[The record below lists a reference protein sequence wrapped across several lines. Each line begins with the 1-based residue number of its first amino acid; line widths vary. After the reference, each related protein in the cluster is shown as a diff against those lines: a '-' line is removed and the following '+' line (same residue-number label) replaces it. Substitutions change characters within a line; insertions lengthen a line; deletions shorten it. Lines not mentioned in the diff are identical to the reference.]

1 MPTSRARVAARP
13 FCAPAR
19 VRRRARRGAPGH
31 ARALA
36 SVVSS
41 SDTSS
46 ISKRVKS
53 REPITCFT
61 GGVARASRARARRD
75 PPADATTDLARDD
88 RDTAPRPRAA
98 PVPTA
103 AGRVEHWPAIPPGAR
118 SEIDNRPPPRNAK
131 RRSGLTVTLG
141 RCCPRRLAAR
151 FADVVGFHRPR
162 LNSPRLHTAARTRLP
177 VGSTPRPTRSVMPRR
192 AATCTTA
199 SFFFGAEAHEASA
212 GSAPTAAGGERNQFV
227 SLRVS
232 RRRRLRVRPP
242 RASSAKGPRAHLV
255 RVAEDA
261 FQRLDETSGS
271 LSVDHLRRLA
281 RTSSTLSTIL
291 SARARKFRSKSTR

>member
-1 MPTSRARVAARP
+1 V
-13 FCAPAR
+13 
-19 VRRRARRGAPGH
+19 
-31 ARALA
+31 
-36 SVVSS
+36 
-41 SDTSS
+41 
-46 ISKRVKS
+46 
-53 REPITCFT
+53 
-61 GGVARASRARARRD
+61 RARRD

-131 RRSGLTVTLG
+131 RRSGHGHSWAVLSTEARG
-141 RCCPRRLAAR
+141 RFRRR
-151 FADVVGFHRPR
+151 SR
-162 LNSPRLHTAARTRLP
+162 LSPTAPQLSAP
-177 VGSTPRPTRSVMPRR
+177 PHRR
-192 AATCTTA
+192 AYSPSRRVDAASDALGNATQSSHVHYCQLFFWCRSA
-199 SFFFGAEAHEASA
+199 RSFWRSISA

>member
-1 MPTSRARVAARP
+1 
-13 FCAPAR
+13 
-19 VRRRARRGAPGH
+19 VR
-31 ARALA
+31 
-36 SVVSS
+36 
-41 SDTSS
+41 
-46 ISKRVKS
+46 S

-192 AATCTTA
+192 AATCTAA
-199 SFFFGAEAHEASA
+199 SFFFGAEAHEALEIDLSGIGA
-212 GSAPTAAGGERNQFV
+212 HRRWRRAKPVRQPSGLAPPPAPCPP
-227 SLRVS
+227 SS
-232 RRRRLRVRPP
+232 RFKR
-242 RASSAKGPRAHLV
+242 
-255 RVAEDA
+255 
-261 FQRLDETSGS
+261 
-271 LSVDHLRRLA
+271 
-281 RTSSTLSTIL
+281 
-291 SARARKFRSKSTR
+291 